1 MATCYFLAPLLN
13 IVTPDRHCPAKLLQF
28 QTNGFCNS
36 SNHRFLKVR
45 PHLRS
50 STVPPGRIFRYQDET
65 ENKPRS
71 EAAGIQLYGE
81 IEKLMTETAKRSQD
95 GWGVSGDWREV
106 EGAWVLRPR
115 NSRPTSVVH
124 FIGDEAQFKF
134 DRCVRSLQDISDL
147 PTFGIGHSLGSV
159 EASSAVPLFSPVIVP
174 MAQSFGPVISQLI
187 SSPTVCFSAE
197 MAMKQ
202 FETLSPPI
210 MKQLLNSESA
220 ISSLLDMLVRSLPG
234 DHGSPLQQVIPDVP
248 PGMADAVNRG
258 SELLANLTVGTPW
271 ETVAREV
278 NSTLGVDIKSQI
290 SKDVDLLVDVIAS
303 WMTSTMGSMLL
314 KP

>member
-1 MATCYFLAPLLN
+1 
-13 IVTPDRHCPAKLLQF
+13 
-28 QTNGFCNS
+28 
-36 SNHRFLKVR
+36 
-45 PHLRS
+45 
-50 STVPPGRIFRYQDET
+50 
-65 ENKPRS
+65 
-71 EAAGIQLYGE
+71 
-81 IEKLMTETAKRSQD
+81 MTETAKRSQD

-124 FIGDEAQFKF
+124 FIG
-134 DRCVRSLQDISDL
+134 
-147 PTFGIGHSLGSV
+147 
-159 EASSAVPLFSPVIVP
+159 AVPLFSCYLP

-187 SSPTVCFSAE
+187 SSPTVRFE

-210 MKQLLNSESA
+210 MKQVLPLVEQLPPLYMVEGHFIPKPEETRRLLLSSESA
-220 ISSLLDMLVRSLPG
+220 ISSLLDMSVRSLPG
-234 DHGSPLQQVIPDVP
+234 DHLQVIPDVP

-258 SELLANLTVGTPW
+258 SELLVNLTVGTPW

-290 SKDVDLLVDVIAS
+290 SKDVDLAS